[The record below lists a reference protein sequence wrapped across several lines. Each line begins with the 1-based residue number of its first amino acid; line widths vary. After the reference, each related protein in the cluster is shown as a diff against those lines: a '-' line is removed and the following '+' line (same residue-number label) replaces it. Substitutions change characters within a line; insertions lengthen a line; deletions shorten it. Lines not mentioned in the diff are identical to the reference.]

1 MMEKAPVVSK
11 KNLIKAFSELR
22 QNKELNDFIVELNQ
36 DYEYWNNIKYRK
48 NPFGKSPV
56 ELWALVKV
64 QRFVSMVSVNKWDK
78 YGLHFSLTDRMQRQC
93 HAFDMTF
100 GGSWES
106 AFPLPDNM
114 RERYLISSLMEEAIS
129 SSIMEGASTTR
140 RLAKDMLR
148 KKMTP
153 KDKSQRMI
161 FNNYETIRFIVE
173 HKKEPLG
180 KEMLLQIHK
189 LMTDGT
195 LDNPED
201 SGRFRQNDEVVV
213 ENAITHEVVHTP
225 PSFEELPQFV
235 NELCAFFNEETSE
248 PYIHPLIKGIV
259 IHYMIAY
266 MHPFVD
272 GNGRTARAVFYWYML
287 RQGYWLM
294 EYLSISRIIY
304 RSKQSYEKSFLYAET
319 DDNDLGYFITYNL
332 GVMESAFHDMRSYI
346 VRKMEE
352 RQAANRYVG
361 KADINERQAGIIK
374 MFDDNP
380 KEMLTVKDVQL
391 RFSITPTTAKTDIVK
406 LVKIGLLK
414 EIAINKVK
422 KAYIR
427 SEDFEQIL
435 SNL

>member
-1 MMEKAPVVSK
+1 MMEKAPVVSQK
-11 KNLIKAFSELR
+11 DLIKAFYELR
-22 QNKELNDFIVELNQ
+22 QNKELNDFIVALNQ
-36 DYEYWNNIKYRK
+36 DYEYWNKIKYRK

-78 YGLHFSLTDRMQRQC
+78 YDLHFSLTDRMQRQC

-114 RERYLISSLMEEAIS
+114 KERYLISSLMEEAIS

-140 RLAKDMLR
+140 RVAKDMLR

-332 GVMESAFHDMRSYI
+332 GVMESAFHDMQSYI

-374 MFDDNP
+374 MFYDNP

-414 EIAINKVK
+414 EVAINKVK

>member
-1 MMEKAPVVSK
+1 M
-11 KNLIKAFSELR
+11 
-22 QNKELNDFIVELNQ
+22 
-36 DYEYWNNIKYRK
+36 
-48 NPFGKSPV
+48 
-56 ELWALVKV
+56 
-64 QRFVSMVSVNKWDK
+64 
-78 YGLHFSLTDRMQRQC
+78 
-93 HAFDMTF
+93 
-100 GGSWES
+100 
-106 AFPLPDNM
+106 
-114 RERYLISSLMEEAIS
+114 
-129 SSIMEGASTTR
+129 
-140 RLAKDMLR
+140 
-148 KKMTP
+148 
-153 KDKSQRMI
+153 
-161 FNNYETIRFIVE
+161 
-173 HKKEPLG
+173 
-180 KEMLLQIHK
+180 
-189 LMTDGT
+189 
-195 LDNPED
+195 
-201 SGRFRQNDEVVV
+201 
-213 ENAITHEVVHTP
+213 HTP

-332 GVMESAFHDMRSYI
+332 GVMESAFHDMQSYI

-427 SEDFEQIL
+427 SEDFERIL